1 MPHVLL
7 LPVGSHGDVHP
18 FVGIGKA
25 LRDRGHRVT
34 MITSEPFRGVA
45 ERSGLEFA
53 GTLAADEY
61 AALMNHPDLW
71 HPRRGL
77 RVILNGDLV
86 RKYLPA
92 VFDEIRWRY
101 EPGNTVA
108 VGGTLAFAGR
118 IAHEALGLPF
128 ATAHLQPM
136 SCCSVADPPVDS
148 TGLDGT
154 WLPKPLIRSAYWLA
168 EKFITDPPAAPAI
181 NEFRRTLNLPPV
193 KRILTRWG
201 PSPQRVIGLFPDW
214 FGPIPDGGPAF
225 RHAGFVLFDDA
236 TGRHTPPELAAF
248 LAAGPPP
255 VVFSF
260 GSAMRNGR
268 PYFDAAVASCR
279 ALNIR
284 GVLLGKSGEQIP
296 PDLPPNV
303 MHADYAPFSEVF
315 PRAAVVVHH
324 GGIGTSAQGM
334 RAGVPQLVM
343 PLAYDQAD
351 NAARMRRHGV
361 ADTLFPKRFTGPNL
375 AKCLKRML
383 ADDAMRQAAMQ
394 VSERFRGADPLNRVC
409 GLIEEL
415 VPSALQ
421 PSPAIRPG

>member
-18 FVGIGKA
+18 FVGIGAA

-34 MITSEPFRGVA
+34 MMTAEPFRGVA
-45 ERSGLEFA
+45 ERSGLEFV
-53 GTLAADEY
+53 GTLTADEY
-61 AALMNHPDLW
+61 TALMNHPDLW
-71 HPRRGL
+71 HPGRGL
-77 RVILNGDLV
+77 KVILNGDLV
-86 RKYLPA
+86 RKHLPA
-92 VFDEIRWRY
+92 VFEEVRKRY

-118 IAHEALGLPF
+118 IAHDALGIPY

-136 SCCSVADPPVDS
+136 SCCSVADPPVSSSGIDA
-148 TGLDGT
+148 T
-154 WLPKPLIRSAYWLA
+154 WLPKPLIRGAYWA
-168 EKFITDPPAAPAI
+168 TERWITDPLAAPAI
-181 NEFRRTLNLPPV
+181 NEFRRTLNLPPA
-193 KRILTRWG
+193 KRILTKWG

-236 TGRHTPPELAAF
+236 TGRHTPPELSAF

-268 PYFDAAVASCR
+268 PYFDAAVEACR
-279 ALNIR
+279 TLNVR

-296 PDLPPNV
+296 PELPANV
-303 MHADYAPFSEVF
+303 LHADYAPFSEVF
-315 PRAAVVVHH
+315 PKAACVVHH

-351 NAARMRRHGV
+351 NAARMRRLGI
-361 ADTLFPKRFTGPNL
+361 AATLFPKRFTGANV
-375 AKCLKRML
+375 AKALKQMF
-383 ADDAMRQAAMQ
+383 DDAAMKLATKR
-394 VSERFRGADPLNRVC
+394 VAERFRGADPLATACRLV
-409 GLIEEL
+409 EEL
-415 VPSALQ
+415 VPA
-421 PSPAIRPG
+421 